1 VTERAVHDVAIVG
14 LGPTGAM
21 LANLLGAAGLSVVVL
36 EKESGIFALPRAI
49 HFDGEVLRILQGAG
63 LRDAALAIARPGE
76 QGMHFVNGAG
86 ETMLIRGGAT
96 ALGPHGGANN
106 YYFHQPQLEA
116 VLREGL
122 ARFPNVDVRLR
133 HEVLSVDQDADSAV
147 LQVRDLEADRT
158 SSVRAR
164 YVVGCDGAR
173 SPVRARMGSPMT
185 DLGLKQPWLVFDVV
199 LEKDVALPQHTV
211 QHCDP
216 ARPMTYCNVVGNR
229 RRWEIMVLPG
239 DDREAMLRP
248 EALWR
253 LVAPWLR
260 PDQARLE
267 RAAIYTFHS
276 VIAQGWRSARL
287 LLAGDA
293 CHQTPPFLGQGM
305 CAGIRDAANLAW
317 KLEAVLRRKAAPSL
331 LDTYESERA
340 PHVRALI
347 ELAVRLGNIIQTTD
361 PALAAERDARFR
373 TGRPEIF
380 ELPPQMLGAG
390 AFDATVGA
398 AYEIRGVF
406 SDAKGRPIGLN
417 LTQGET
423 QDSKA
428 LSLFGR
434 FGYELSPSA
443 RLDLIASRFELKG
456 DGDYVATPGN
466 RALGLPTSAV
476 RGNPPGKS
484 AQNRTESIALSL
496 TDSDLGGGNFVSQI
510 FFNRSRDT
518 FGGEVATQATF
529 QDVRIAPIGTLFD
542 QSQNRSR
549 KFGGKLSYERGIPGF
564 EDLTLT
570 LGFDALWDTTEQRL
584 IATGRTWVPPTDFR
598 SLAPFAQANLK
609 LFDGLIRVAGG
620 ARYENVKIT
629 IDDYVTLATTTT
641 PRGGVSVAGGSP
653 TFDDVLING
662 GVIVEPIDGIRAY
675 ASYAEGFTVPD
686 VGRITRAIG
695 TVGVDIDTFLDI
707 SPIVSNNREIGFEVK
722 RGPLDAS
729 ASYFW
734 SSSDKGQLLIARP
747 DRIFD
752 VQRLRV
758 EIQGLELNLG
768 VQTPIDGL
776 KFNVG
781 YAHLIG
787 RFDSDAVPDGIV
799 DSDLDGTN
807 ISPDRLNLAANY
819 NSGPFSARIQTQV
832 YFKRRFDG
840 KARAADDANP
850 LRPLKLSD
858 NDFGGYTLTDAHVR
872 YQTAIGGISLSV
884 QNLFNKQYIDYSSD
898 TRLPTDQLSYFA
910 GRGRTFTLGWDYR
923 F

>member
-1 VTERAVHDVAIVG
+1 MIRK
-14 LGPTGAM
+14 
-21 LANLLGAAGLSVVVL
+21 LLV
-36 EKESGIFALPRAI
+36 
-49 HFDGEVLRILQGAG
+49 
-63 LRDAALAIARPGE
+63 AALASTALTAPALAEEAADAATSDDTIIVTAARTILPPSALPLTIDVIDKEALDQQIAMSGSVTDAVANLTPSFSPTR
-76 QGMHFVNGAG
+76 QKLSGAG
-86 ETMLIRGGAT
+86 ETLRGRSPLYAINGIPQSTPLRDGSRDGFTIDGFFVDRVELIYGSNALQGIGGT
-96 ALGPHGGANN
+96 GGIVNQVTVGA
-106 YYFHQPQLEA
+106 PSE
-116 VLREGL
+116 EGL
-122 ARFPNVDVRLR
+122 SGRTL
-133 HEVLSVDQDADSAV
+133 LQGTADNDFSKA
-147 LQVRDLEADRT
+147 
-158 SSVRAR
+158 
-164 YVVGCDGAR
+164 G
-173 SPVRARMGSPMT
+173 MG
-185 DLGLKQPWLVFDVV
+185 GK
-199 LEKDVALPQHTV
+199 
-211 QHCDP
+211 
-216 ARPMTYCNVVGNR
+216 
-229 RRWEIMVLPG
+229 
-239 DDREAMLRP
+239 
-248 EALWR
+248 
-253 LVAPWLR
+253 
-260 PDQARLE
+260 
-267 RAAIYTFHS
+267 
-276 VIAQGWRSARL
+276 
-287 LLAGDA
+287 LAGLV
-293 CHQTPPFLGQGM
+293 QY
-305 CAGIRDAANLAW
+305 
-317 KLEAVLRRKAAPSL
+317 K
-331 LDTYESERA
+331 
-340 PHVRALI
+340 
-347 ELAVRLGNIIQTTD
+347 
-361 PALAAERDARFR
+361 
-373 TGRPEIF
+373 
-380 ELPPQMLGAG
+380 AG

-443 RLDLIASRFELKG
+443 RIDLIASRFELKG

-484 AQNRTESIALSL
+484 AQNRTESVALSL

-518 FGGEVATQATF
+518 FGGEVATQAAF

-549 KFGGKLSYERGIPGF
+549 KFGGKLSYERGLPGF
-564 EDLTLT
+564 DDLTLT

-620 ARYENVKIT
+620 ARYENVKIS
-629 IDDYVTLATTTT
+629 IDDYTTLATTTT

-662 GVIVEPIDGIRAY
+662 GVIIEPTPGIRAY
-675 ASYAEGFTVPD
+675 VSYAEGFTVPD

-695 TVGVDIDTFLDI
+695 TAGVDIDDFLDI

-722 RGPLDAS
+722 RGSIDAS

-747 DRIFD
+747 DLTFD

-776 KFNVG
+776 KLNVG

-807 ISPDRLNLAANY
+807 ISPDRLNLAASY
-819 NSGPFSARIQTQV
+819 NSGPFSARVQTQV
-832 YFKRRFDG
+832 YFKRRFDT

-850 LRPLKLSD
+850 LRPLRLGD
-858 NDFGGYTLTDAHVR
+858 NDFGGYTLTDANVR
-872 YQTAIGGISLSV
+872 YQTGIGGISLSV

>member
-1 VTERAVHDVAIVG
+1 MIRK
-14 LGPTGAM
+14 
-21 LANLLGAAGLSVVVL
+21 LLV
-36 EKESGIFALPRAI
+36 
-49 HFDGEVLRILQGAG
+49 
-63 LRDAALAIARPGE
+63 AALASTALSAPAFAQDAADDRATGEDTIIVTAARTILPPSALPLTIDIIGKE
-76 QGMHFVNGAG
+76 ALDQQLAMAGSVTDAVANLTPSFSPTRQKLSGAG
-86 ETMLIRGGAT
+86 ETLRGRSPLYAINGIPQSTPLRDGSRDGFTIDGFFVDRVELIYGSNALQGIGGT
-96 ALGPHGGANN
+96 GGIVNQVTVGA
-106 YYFHQPQLEA
+106 PTE
-116 VLREGL
+116 EGL
-122 ARFPNVDVRLR
+122 SGRTL
-133 HEVLSVDQDADSAV
+133 LQGTADNDFSKA
-147 LQVRDLEADRT
+147 
-158 SSVRAR
+158 
-164 YVVGCDGAR
+164 G
-173 SPVRARMGSPMT
+173 MG
-185 DLGLKQPWLVFDVV
+185 GK
-199 LEKDVALPQHTV
+199 
-211 QHCDP
+211 
-216 ARPMTYCNVVGNR
+216 
-229 RRWEIMVLPG
+229 
-239 DDREAMLRP
+239 
-248 EALWR
+248 
-253 LVAPWLR
+253 
-260 PDQARLE
+260 
-267 RAAIYTFHS
+267 
-276 VIAQGWRSARL
+276 
-287 LLAGDA
+287 LAGLV
-293 CHQTPPFLGQGM
+293 QY
-305 CAGIRDAANLAW
+305 
-317 KLEAVLRRKAAPSL
+317 K
-331 LDTYESERA
+331 
-340 PHVRALI
+340 
-347 ELAVRLGNIIQTTD
+347 
-361 PALAAERDARFR
+361 
-373 TGRPEIF
+373 
-380 ELPPQMLGAG
+380 AG

-423 QDSKA
+423 QDSKT

-443 RLDLIASRFELKG
+443 RIDLIASRFELKG
-456 DGDYVATPGN
+456 DGDYVAIPGN

-496 TDSDLGGGNFVSQI
+496 TDTDLGGGNLVSQI

-518 FGGEVATQATF
+518 FGGEIATQAAF
-529 QDVRIAPIGTLFD
+529 QDIRIAPIGTLFD

-549 KFGGKLSYERGIPGF
+549 KFGGKLSYERGLPGF
-564 EDLTLT
+564 DDLTLT

-629 IDDYVTLATTTT
+629 IDDYTTLATTTT

-662 GVIVEPIDGIRAY
+662 GVIIEPIDGIRAY

-686 VGRITRAIG
+686 VGRITRSIG
-695 TVGVDIDTFLDI
+695 TAGVDIDTFLDI

-747 DRIFD
+747 DRTFD

-768 VQTPIDGL
+768 IQTPINGL
-776 KFNVG
+776 KLNVG

-832 YFKRRFDG
+832 YFKRRFDS

-858 NDFGGYTLTDAHVR
+858 NDFGGYTLTDANVR

-884 QNLFNKQYIDYSSD
+884 QNLFNKKYIDYSSD

>member
-1 VTERAVHDVAIVG
+1 MIRK
-14 LGPTGAM
+14 
-21 LANLLGAAGLSVVVL
+21 LLV
-36 EKESGIFALPRAI
+36 
-49 HFDGEVLRILQGAG
+49 
-63 LRDAALAIARPGE
+63 AALASTALSAPALANEAGDEAASGDATIVVTAARTILPPNALPLTIDIIDKDALDQQIAISGSVTDAVATLTPSFSPTR
-76 QGMHFVNGAG
+76 QKLSGAG
-86 ETMLIRGGAT
+86 ETLRG
-96 ALGPHGGANN
+96 
-106 YYFHQPQLEA
+106 
-116 VLREGL
+116 
-122 ARFPNVDVRLR
+122 
-133 HEVLSVDQDADSAV
+133 
-147 LQVRDLEADRT
+147 
-158 SSVRAR
+158 
-164 YVVGCDGAR
+164 R
-173 SPVRARMGSPMT
+173 SPLYAINGIPQSTPLRDGSRDGFTIDGFFVDRVELIYGSNALQGIGGTGGIVNQVTVGAPTEEGISGRTLLQGTADNDFSMAGMGS
-185 DLGLKQPWLVFDVV
+185 K
-199 LEKDVALPQHTV
+199 
-211 QHCDP
+211 
-216 ARPMTYCNVVGNR
+216 
-229 RRWEIMVLPG
+229 
-239 DDREAMLRP
+239 
-248 EALWR
+248 
-253 LVAPWLR
+253 
-260 PDQARLE
+260 
-267 RAAIYTFHS
+267 
-276 VIAQGWRSARL
+276 
-287 LLAGDA
+287 LAGLV
-293 CHQTPPFLGQGM
+293 QY
-305 CAGIRDAANLAW
+305 
-317 KLEAVLRRKAAPSL
+317 K
-331 LDTYESERA
+331 
-340 PHVRALI
+340 
-347 ELAVRLGNIIQTTD
+347 
-361 PALAAERDARFR
+361 
-373 TGRPEIF
+373 
-380 ELPPQMLGAG
+380 AG

-406 SDAKGRPIGLN
+406 SDAKGRPVGLN

-423 QDSKA
+423 QDSKT

-434 FGYELSPSA
+434 FGYELSSSA
-443 RLDLIASRFELKG
+443 RIDLIASRFELKG
-456 DGDYVATPGN
+456 DGDYVAVAGN
-466 RALGLPTSAV
+466 RALGIPTSAV

-484 AQNRTESIALSL
+484 AQNRTESVALSL
-496 TDSDLGGGNFVSQI
+496 TDTDLGGGNLVSQI

-518 FGGEVATQATF
+518 FGGEIATQAAF
-529 QDVRIAPIGTLFD
+529 QDIRIAPIGTLFD

-629 IDDYVTLATTTT
+629 IDDYTTLATTTT

-662 GVIVEPIDGIRAY
+662 GVIVEPIAGIRAY

-695 TVGVDIDTFLDI
+695 TPGVDIDSFLDI

-747 DRIFD
+747 DRTFD

-768 VQTPIDGL
+768 IQTPIDGL
-776 KFNVG
+776 KLNVG
-781 YAHLIG
+781 YARLVG

-819 NSGPFSARIQTQV
+819 SSGPFSARIQTQV
-832 YFKRRFDG
+832 YFKRRFDS

-850 LRPLKLSD
+850 LRPLRLGD

-872 YQTAIGGISLSV
+872 YQTGIGGISLSV

>member
-1 VTERAVHDVAIVG
+1 MIRK
-14 LGPTGAM
+14 
-21 LANLLGAAGLSVVVL
+21 LLV
-36 EKESGIFALPRAI
+36 
-49 HFDGEVLRILQGAG
+49 
-63 LRDAALAIARPGE
+63 AALASTALSAPAFAQEAADTDANGEETIIVTAARTILPPSALPLTIDIIDKDALDQQLAMAGSVTDAVANLTPSFSPTR
-76 QGMHFVNGAG
+76 QKLSGAG
-86 ETMLIRGGAT
+86 ETLRG
-96 ALGPHGGANN
+96 
-106 YYFHQPQLEA
+106 
-116 VLREGL
+116 
-122 ARFPNVDVRLR
+122 
-133 HEVLSVDQDADSAV
+133 
-147 LQVRDLEADRT
+147 
-158 SSVRAR
+158 
-164 YVVGCDGAR
+164 R
-173 SPVRARMGSPMT
+173 SPLYAINGIPQSTPLRDGSRDGFTIDGFFVDRVELIYGSNALQGIGGTGGIVNQVTVGAPTEEGISGRTLVQGTADNDFSKAGMG
-185 DLGLKQPWLVFDVV
+185 GK
-199 LEKDVALPQHTV
+199 
-211 QHCDP
+211 
-216 ARPMTYCNVVGNR
+216 
-229 RRWEIMVLPG
+229 
-239 DDREAMLRP
+239 
-248 EALWR
+248 
-253 LVAPWLR
+253 
-260 PDQARLE
+260 
-267 RAAIYTFHS
+267 
-276 VIAQGWRSARL
+276 
-287 LLAGDA
+287 LAGLV
-293 CHQTPPFLGQGM
+293 QY
-305 CAGIRDAANLAW
+305 
-317 KLEAVLRRKAAPSL
+317 K
-331 LDTYESERA
+331 
-340 PHVRALI
+340 
-347 ELAVRLGNIIQTTD
+347 
-361 PALAAERDARFR
+361 
-373 TGRPEIF
+373 
-380 ELPPQMLGAG
+380 AG

-406 SDAKGRPIGLN
+406 SDAKGRPVGLN

-423 QDSKA
+423 QDSKS

-443 RLDLIASRFELKG
+443 RIDLIASRFELKG
-456 DGDYVATPGN
+456 DGDYVAVAGN

-476 RGNPPGKS
+476 RGTPPGKS
-484 AQNRTESIALSL
+484 AQNRTESVALSL
-496 TDSDLGGGNFVSQI
+496 TDTDLGGGNLVSQI

-518 FGGEVATQATF
+518 FGGEIATQAAF

-549 KFGGKLSYERGIPGF
+549 KFGGKLSYERGLPGF
-564 EDLTLT
+564 DDLTLT

-620 ARYENVKIT
+620 ARYENVKIK
-629 IDDYVTLATTTT
+629 IDDYTTLATTTT

-662 GVIVEPIDGIRAY
+662 GVIVEPAPGIRAY

-686 VGRITRAIG
+686 IGRITRAIG
-695 TVGVDIDTFLDI
+695 TAGVDIDTFLDI

-747 DRIFD
+747 DRTFD

-768 VQTPIDGL
+768 IQTPIDGL
-776 KFNVG
+776 KLNVG

-787 RFDSDAVPDGIV
+787 RFDSDAVPDGKV

-807 ISPDRLNLAANY
+807 ISPDRLNLAASY
-819 NSGPFSARIQTQV
+819 NSGPFSARVQTQV
-832 YFKRRFDG
+832 YFKRRFDS

-850 LRPLKLSD
+850 LRPLKLAD
-858 NDFGGYTLTDAHVR
+858 NDFGGYTLTDANVR
-872 YQTAIGGISLSV
+872 YQTGIGGISLSV
-884 QNLFNKQYIDYSSD
+884 QNLFNTQYIDYSSD